1 MQLDDK
7 LALIAALTTKLLLSY
22 TNEKEQQQQHQAQ
35 QQQQQQLL
43 EEYKEFLSSLLDIM
57 LRGKNDNFENEQ
69 RMIQSISI
77 YKKIIKGLEQ
87 IHQSKA
93 LRLSRLRQHN
103 SNSSKNNN
111 SNSNSK
117 PLVHEETLIYA
128 VRKKYTDKYMIQL
141 MNILLDAIE
150 DYNYNNDS
158 NHNHNH
164 NDDDDAAATEVKVKH
179 KVVDGRRILGL
190 ALIYGNV
197 GATRVLIQRYPQAL
211 AIKDALRGQLPLHVA
226 CDTEMIVDDE
236 EDDEEDDH
244 NGNVNVNADTDYI
257 GMNISGDGD
266 NLIHND
272 STDDQTQTTTW
283 SFATA
288 STINTSN
295 HHRRQRQKQR
305 QNLTNTMKKKYRQAK
320 LIHLL
325 ICHGIKNNVGSTY
338 GGAGGIYEQDDSG
351 TSPLM
356 TLIHSLNNP
365 FTWDD
370 VNDDDDDG
378 NNDDNNDDDDDDD
391 ELHHHDLEKPLANLD
406 ICIRAA
412 WKSSSRR
419 DDSNNNY
426 FPILHTAMDI
436 SSPDA
441 FYRILEI
448 VKMYD
453 KHLKGTDLRGRTALV
468 KAIYSDKIIQRRTS
482 TKDVINMILHS
493 SGGGSSSSNDSGGG
507 NDSGVVNGGFLLSS
521 SSDTIDNHHTTCAMI
536 RDGAGRLPIHTAAE
550 MGLSW
555 MDGLS
560 DIVNAY
566 EEGLDQRHP
575 VSGLYPFVLA
585 AQQEGSGNSS
595 DLNTLY
601 CLVRQRPK
609 LIKEHSSNDIYYVN
623 TAPAYG
629 CGYRQQQ
636 QQIQHQQPQQWHQQ
650 QHNNNRSIPKQFD
663 REDRPMSASVHRPLV
678 HTSDDRSS
686 SSDITTPTLHSSSSS
701 SVGVTGLG
709 SQSFDQK
716 KATTNPL
723 FDDNPKQRTTNPFDF
738 DSS

>member
-391 ELHHHDLEKPLANLD
+391 E
-406 ICIRAA
+406 
-412 WKSSSRR
+412 
-419 DDSNNNY
+419 
-426 FPILHTAMDI
+426 F
-436 SSPDA
+436 
-441 FYRILEI
+441 F
-448 VKMYD
+448 
-453 KHLKGTDLRGRTALV
+453 
-468 KAIYSDKIIQRRTS
+468 
-482 TKDVINMILHS
+482 
-493 SGGGSSSSNDSGGG
+493 G
-507 NDSGVVNGGFLLSS
+507 NQ
-521 SSDTIDNHHTTCAMI
+521 SSDESYTDDHSNHNQNQ
-536 RDGAGRLPIHTAAE
+536 
-550 MGLSW
+550 SYNQ
-555 MDGLS
+555 S
-560 DIVNAY
+560 
-566 EEGLDQRHP
+566 
-575 VSGLYPFVLA
+575 
-585 AQQEGSGNSS
+585 
-595 DLNTLY
+595 
-601 CLVRQRPK
+601 
-609 LIKEHSSNDIYYVN
+609 
-623 TAPAYG
+623 
-629 CGYRQQQ
+629 
-636 QQIQHQQPQQWHQQ
+636 
-650 QHNNNRSIPKQFD
+650 HNNNKNEYGTMSQYESKSEQEKYRKLGYHESFDINKDLKLQQGFDDGYDETMEYAFKIGTLLGQGVFETELNEIIKNDDDEDEIPLIVRQYLEKEQVKDGSSFQTRISGSI
-663 REDRPMSASVHRPLV
+663 MNG
-678 HTSDDRSS
+678 
-686 SSDITTPTLHSSSSS
+686 SSSSS
-701 SVGVTGLG
+701 SSRCDDKYQDFKDIESRL
-709 SQSFDQK
+709 QSRLEK
-716 KATTNPL
+716 MMLSN
-723 FDDNPKQRTTNPFDF
+723 N
-738 DSS
+738 